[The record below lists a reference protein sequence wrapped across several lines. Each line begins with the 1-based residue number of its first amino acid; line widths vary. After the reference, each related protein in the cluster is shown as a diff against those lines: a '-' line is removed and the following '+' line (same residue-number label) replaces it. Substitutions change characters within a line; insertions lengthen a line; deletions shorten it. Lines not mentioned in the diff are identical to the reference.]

1 MLFLQKILQNN
12 IKHYKNICKSW
23 LRRKKYGVF
32 DLNLIFMTFR
42 REYGIS
48 TSFYLLASLLY
59 KPVWSLIPS
68 LIRCTEEWNYHY
80 EVIMSLTD
88 AAVIF
93 GPFNES
99 FISLRNMD
107 RFCVNLQTNIISNVK
122 DSKDGI
128 WSQLWLK
135 FPERQYQRLRPV
147 SLNSAIWVCFPLSLP
162 HLEME
167 VHPASKM
174 IWVFLA
180 SDKNFSQD
188 LA

>member
-1 MLFLQKILQNN
+1 MYSTQLKSVWWQYFNTKRNIINVILTENTPKQH
-12 IKHYKNICKSW
+12 KTDYKNICKSW

-32 DLNLIFMTFR
+32 YLNLNLIFMTFR

-59 KPVWSLIPS
+59 KPIRSLIPS

-122 DSKDGI
+122 DSEDGI
-128 WSQLWLK
+128 WL
-135 FPERQYQRLRPV
+135 
-147 SLNSAIWVCFPLSLP
+147 
-162 HLEME
+162 
-167 VHPASKM
+167 
-174 IWVFLA
+174 
-180 SDKNFSQD
+180 
-188 LA
+188 